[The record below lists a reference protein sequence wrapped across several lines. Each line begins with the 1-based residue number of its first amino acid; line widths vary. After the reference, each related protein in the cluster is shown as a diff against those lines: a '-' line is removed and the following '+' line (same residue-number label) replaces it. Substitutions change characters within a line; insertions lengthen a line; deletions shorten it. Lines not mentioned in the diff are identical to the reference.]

1 MGGLGGPP
9 KLPDARRRPGQAG
22 APLDFP
28 PPPPAL
34 LEIRD
39 LHVSYGRIRALQ
51 GVSLTVPQAG
61 IVALI
66 GANGAGKSTLLRA
79 VSGVVRARQG
89 SVSLLGE
96 DLVGL
101 PIHQIARR
109 RVIHVPEGRGMLARM
124 TVLENLRLGG
134 LAARGRREAAADL
147 ERVFALFPMLYAR
160 RRQLAGSLSGGEQ
173 QMLAIGR
180 AMMAR
185 PRLLMLDEP
194 SLGLAPLLVRE
205 IFRIIPQLANE
216 GTAILLVEQNA
227 RMALQ
232 CAAHAYVLQ
241 TGLVVLSGAAA
252 DLLAAPEVQRAY
264 LGAG

>member
-1 MGGLGGPP
+1 MGGLEGTPH
-9 KLPDARRRPGQAG
+9 
-22 APLDFP
+22 
-28 PPPPAL
+28 L

-51 GVSLTVPQAG
+51 GVSLTVPPAG

-79 VSGVVRARQG
+79 ISGVVRARQG
-89 SVSLLGE
+89 SVSFLGE
-96 DLVGL
+96 ELVGL
-101 PIHQIARR
+101 PVHQIARR

-134 LAARGRREAAADL
+134 LAARDRRDAAADL
-147 ERVFALFPMLYAR
+147 KRAFALFPALHTR
-160 RRQLAGSLSGGEQ
+160 RSQLAGSLSGGEQ

-194 SLGLAPLLVRE
+194 SLGLAPRIVQE
-205 IFRIIPQLANE
+205 IFRIIGEINRA
-216 GTAILLVEQNA
+216 GTTVLLVEQNT
-227 RMALQ
+227 RQAL
-232 CAAHAYVLQ
+232 ALAGRGYVLEN
-241 TGLVVLSGAAA
+241 GRVVLAGPGRA
-252 DLLAAPEVQRAY
+252 LLDNAHVQRAY
-264 LGAG
+264 LGM

>member
-1 MGGLGGPP
+1 VSSE
-9 KLPDARRRPGQAG
+9 AEAG
-22 APLDFP
+22 
-28 PPPPAL
+28 L
-34 LEIRD
+34 LEVQD
-39 LHVSYGRIRALQ
+39 LHVSYGRIRAVQ
-51 GVSLTVPQAG
+51 GVSLTVPDAAV
-61 IVALI
+61 VALI

-79 VSGVVRARQG
+79 ISGIVRPRQG
-89 SVSLLGE
+89 AVRFLGE

-101 PIHQIARR
+101 PVHQIVRR
-109 RVIHVPEGRGMLARM
+109 RVVHVPEGRGMLARM

-134 LAARGRREAAADL
+134 FTRRGEADLATEL
-147 ERVFALFPMLYAR
+147 ERVWELFPRLRER
-160 RRQLAGSLSGGEQ
+160 RGQLAGSLSGGEQ

-205 IFRIIPQLANE
+205 IFRIIPRLITE
-216 GTAILLVEQNA
+216 GTAVLLVEQNA

-241 TGLVVLSGAAA
+241 TGRVVLSGRAAE
-252 DLLAAPEVQRAY
+252 LLVAPEVQRAY

>member
-1 MGGLGGPP
+1 MGGRDGPP
-9 KLPDARRRPGQAG
+9 K
-22 APLDFP
+22 
-28 PPPPAL
+28 PPAL
-34 LEIRD
+34 GDAPAEPGRPSNSREAPGSPLLEVND
-39 LHVSYGRIRALQ
+39 LHVSYGRIRAVQ
-51 GVSLTVPQAG
+51 GVSLSVPDAS

-79 VSGVVRARQG
+79 ISGIIRARQG
-89 SVSLLGE
+89 TVRLLGE
-96 DLVGL
+96 NLVGL
-101 PIHQIARR
+101 PVHQIVRR
-109 RVIHVPEGRGMLARM
+109 GVIHVPEGRGMLTRM
-124 TVLENLRLGG
+124 TVLENLRLGDFARRGEAVSG
-134 LAARGRREAAADL
+134 LDQ
-147 ERVFALFPMLYAR
+147 VFAVFPVLAER
-160 RRQLAGSLSGGEQ
+160 RGQLAGSLSGGEQ

-205 IFRIIPQLANE
+205 IFRIIPRLTAE
-216 GTAILLVEQNA
+216 GTAVLLVEQNA
-227 RMALQ
+227 RLALQ

-241 TGLVVLSGAAA
+241 TGRVVLSGPAA